1 MDRRTY
7 TVRARAEA
15 PVDRVWDLLVDAPGW
30 PRWTRIP
37 KATYEREG
45 DPAPHGVGAIRRMGA
60 GRMVSR
66 EEVVA
71 YEAPHHFAY
80 SLHSGL
86 PLRGYRADVR
96 LAADG
101 SGTAIEWSGGFDS
114 TSRIAGAFWCAVL
127 RHVIIGPIARALAR
141 TAARQ

>member
-7 TVRARAEA
+7 VVRTRAEA
-15 PVDRVWDLLVDAPGW
+15 PIERVWDLLVDATGW

-37 KATYEREG
+37 RATYEREG
-45 DPAPHGVGAIRRMGA
+45 EPAPHGVGAIRRMGA

-71 YEAPHHFAY
+71 YDAPHHFAY
-80 SLHSGL
+80 VLHSGL
-86 PLRGYRADVR
+86 PLRGYRADVH

-101 SGTAIEWSGGFDS
+101 SGTTIEWSGGFDS
-114 TSRIAGAFWCAVL
+114 NSRIAGTFWCAVL
-127 RHVIIGPIARALAR
+127 RYVLIGPIARALAR